1 MADKP
6 DPESPTLAS
15 PLRDRDVARLR
26 AVIADS
32 QEELFGDAF
41 EIVGEAGAGGMGT
54 VYEAIERATSRRV
67 AIKVITGLAGPSAHA
82 RFAAEIEVIERLDHP
97 AIVDYV
103 THGETARGEPYLAM
117 EWLVGES
124 LAQRL
129 ERERLSILDAVIL
142 GERVGDALTHAHAAG
157 VVHRD
162 LKPSNI
168 FLVEGKVTET
178 HLIDFGVAKQADR
191 DLTNTGQLIGTPGY
205 MAPEQARGDKTVN
218 ASADLFALGC
228 VLYRAI
234 SGKDAFGGV
243 EVMEILARLLL
254 EDPEPIDH
262 LVSDV
267 PPRLVHLINSLL
279 SKDPAGRLGD
289 AAIVVAE
296 LRELRR
302 ALETRDDAALA
313 LRPETVPAPVPA
325 GDPTLR
331 DGPVSLH
338 RDYRRRR
345 GWWGIAA
352 VGALAVIA
360 IVVVVVTGR
369 GGDSCS
375 DATPDACAAKCE
387 SGDATA
393 CYFYARVLHDDKR
406 TDLVNHEKARE
417 LDVKACE
424 GGETRACAAAAKSLF
439 AVATKHT
446 PDPAAARLLLAKG
459 EKMYVI
465 ACDRGDLESCKL
477 LGRMLSK
484 GQGPLPPDPPRAFG
498 LVIHACERGH
508 ASACDRLPEMAGD
521 PRNGADEGLRKRARE
536 VWEAACA
543 RRVPGVS
550 CANAR

>member
-6 DPESPTLAS
+6 DPESPTVAS

-26 AVIADS
+26 AVVAES
-32 QEELFGDAF
+32 PEALFGESF
-41 EIVGEAGAGGMGT
+41 EVVREAGAGGMGT

-103 THGETARGEPYLAM
+103 AHGETAHGEPYLAM

-124 LAQRL
+124 LSQRL
-129 ERERLSILDAVIL
+129 ERERLSIIDAVIL
-142 GERVGDALTHAHAAG
+142 GERIGDALTHSHAAG

-168 FLVEGKVTET
+168 FLVEGKAAEA
-178 HLIDFGVAKQADR
+178 HLIDFGIAKQADR

-205 MAPEQARGDKTVN
+205 MAPEQARGDKTVG

-267 PPRLVHLINSLL
+267 PPRLVHLIGSLL

-289 AAIVVAE
+289 AAIVVTE

-302 ALETRDDAALA
+302 ALDARDDAALA
-313 LRPETVPAPVPA
+313 LRPEAVPAPVPA
-325 GDPTLR
+325 SDPTLR
-331 DGPVSLH
+331 DDPGSLH

-345 GWWGIAA
+345 GWWGLAA
-352 VGALAVIA
+352 VGVLAAIA
-360 IVVVVVTGR
+360 IVLVVTSR

-375 DATPDACAAKCE
+375 DATPDACAASCE

-393 CYFYARVLHDDKR
+393 CYLYARVLHDANR
-406 TDLVNHEKARE
+406 PDLVNHEKARE

-424 GGETRACAAAAKSLF
+424 GGETRACSAAAKSLV

-446 PDPAAARLLLAKG
+446 PDPTAARLLLAKA

-465 ACDRGDLESCKL
+465 ACDRGDLEACKL

-508 ASACDRLPEMAGD
+508 ASACSRLPEMAGD
-521 PRNGADEGLRKRARE
+521 PNNGADDTLRARARE
-536 VWEAACA
+536 VWAAACA
-543 RRVPGVS
+543 RQLAGVNCS
-550 CANAR
+550 STP